1 MIGEGKGGKYHGE
14 NCDGMDEHQSLYQRS
29 LRTLKDLTDTT
40 TELFNSE
47 QFCAPATLYISLAN
61 HVSFIFFSHS
71 VEADIKL
78 D

>member
-40 TELFNSE
+40 TELFNFRTVLCPCNIVYFSG
-47 QFCAPATLYISLAN
+47 QSCVI
-61 HVSFIFFSHS
+61 IFFSHS